1 MKKLYLV
8 IFPFIALSIICTA
21 FVSMKFHGKSSGGI
35 DSRNG
40 SPGEGTCSNCHSG
53 GSNATTVSIN
63 VTPSLTSNEFTQGQ
77 TYTITITVAGSG
89 FSKFGFGCEILEKP
103 SNTNAGL
110 MQSPGSGVQLINGS
124 NGRKNALQT
133 APKNGSG
140 TADFTFE
147 WIAPSNSNSVT
158 IYAVGNCVNGNGST
172 SGDFSRAVSLTL
184 TTPTVTALGEQKEA
198 SLKGFNLYPN
208 PAQDKIHLSY
218 SLIDPKT
225 IKIQLSSIAGE
236 VVAEL
241 MNEGQANGI
250 HAKTFD
256 IPTDLAPGVYFLKVF
271 TDNESV
277 AQRLVVIK

>member
-1 MKKLYLV
+1 MKKLYFV

-21 FVSMKFHGKSSGGI
+21 FVSMKFHSKSSGGI

-40 SPGEGTCSNCHSG
+40 SPGEGTCSVCHST

-89 FSKFGFGCEILEKP
+89 YSKFGFGCEILEKP

-172 SGDFSRAVSLTL
+172 SGDFARAVSLTL

-218 SLIDPKT
+218 SLIDPKNV
-225 IKIQLSSIAGE
+225 KIQLSSISGE

-241 MNEGQANGI
+241 MNEGQTNGI
-250 HAKTFD
+250 HAKNLD
-256 IPTDLAPGVYFLKVF
+256 IPAHLAAGVYFLKVF
-271 TDNESV
+271 TDDQSV